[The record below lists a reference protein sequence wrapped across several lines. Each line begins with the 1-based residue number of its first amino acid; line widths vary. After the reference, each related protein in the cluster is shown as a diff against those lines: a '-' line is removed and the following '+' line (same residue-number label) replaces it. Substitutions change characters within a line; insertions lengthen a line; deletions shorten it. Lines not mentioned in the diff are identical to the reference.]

1 MRARPGLFGLLLLT
15 PTIGAAALPPSQPV
29 TPSEAALPTV
39 RGPIVTTARSWP
51 FASTEHSV
59 TRRDLRQVGYEE
71 QEYFISGT
79 ARVYEWPAVDR
90 LETFARGRYTTR
102 ILVRRPKDP
111 AKFSGTVI
119 VEALNPSLRY
129 DAAIMWIESQD
140 YFLEHGD
147 VYVGVTIKPVAIQS
161 LQRFD
166 PQRYAALSMKNPL
179 PRSQTC
185 PQSQLPP
192 APGGLPPESSPA
204 TENGLIWDILSQTG
218 ALVRG

>member
-15 PTIGAAALPPSQPV
+15 QTIGAAALPPSQPV

-166 PQRYAALSMKNPL
+166 PQRYAAFSGHPL
-179 PRSQTC
+179 DEARIAA
-185 PQSQLPP
+185 LG
-192 APGGLPPESSPA
+192 AEGMVEA
-204 TENGLIWDILSQTG
+204 TPDGRLRVTRAGFPVLDAVVADL
-218 ALVRG
+218 AA